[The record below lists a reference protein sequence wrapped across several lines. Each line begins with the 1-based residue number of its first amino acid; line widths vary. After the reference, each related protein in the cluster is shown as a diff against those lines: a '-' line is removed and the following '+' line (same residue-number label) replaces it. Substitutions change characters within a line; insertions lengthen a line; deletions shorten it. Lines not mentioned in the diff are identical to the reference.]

1 MEFFPQIIRYLI
13 LVQLTLVVML
23 LSQIHLREVRPLNYS
38 FFKTRLTVFHIIFVL
53 WLLFLDGND
62 RLRSLFLVNFFRWIV
77 SNSLK
82 QFAYGDE
89 VIFRVAVC
97 SDLLD
102 SLLVLIMFEP
112 LKFLNFGVHF
122 LLFDIVLV

>member
-1 MEFFPQIIRYLI
+1 M
-13 LVQLTLVVML
+13 
-23 LSQIHLREVRPLNYS
+23 
-38 FFKTRLTVFHIIFVL
+38 
-53 WLLFLDGND
+53 
-62 RLRSLFLVNFFRWIV
+62 